1 MLVAGLTIK
10 ATQFYRTEIQISQWL
25 TSNQTPVPSAISWLV
40 AYGFAPLPAVIIT
53 LVIAL
58 GIWVIRRTIAWLRFV
73 VITLFGW
80 LGAAIVKPMV
90 DRPRP
95 DAAML
100 TDPIHPVTNM
110 MSFPSGHTAFSVG
123 LFSAIVLVLVSHH
136 NRKIGFVIAG
146 VGVVIVGFARVYA
159 GAHFPTDVLAG
170 TIAGA
175 AGVWFAVTAWE
186 HWQAKNALENRSN
199 DEQNGKQRAEIE
211 TLSSDSN

>member
-1 MLVAGLTIK
+1 M
-10 ATQFYRTEIQISQWL
+10 
-25 TSNQTPVPSAISWLV
+25 
-40 AYGFAPLPAVIIT
+40 
-53 LVIAL
+53 
-58 GIWVIRRTIAWLRFV
+58 IRRTIAWLRFV

-95 DAAML
+95 DATLLM
-100 TDPIHPVTNM
+100 DPIHPQTNM

-136 NRKIGFVIAG
+136 NRKIGFVIAA

-170 TIAGA
+170 AIAGA
-175 AGVWFAVTAWE
+175 AGVWFAATAWE
-186 HWQAKNALENRSN
+186 HWRAKSALENRSN
-199 DEQNGKQRAEIE
+199 DEQDGGRPAEIE
-211 TLSSDSN
+211 TLSSDAN